1 MKRPLR
7 SFVVEVRRQR
17 RPPGEPA
24 PSWAEEAQK
33 SEANGAARDVEPP
46 PRPAAET
53 TTAPARPTG
62 RILPSLIEAVP
73 AATPKAAKAA
83 KPPKPAKPK
92 AQRRRTRAPA
102 PQPVLVAEPPPAMPA
117 PQPVAELA
125 AETMNSDRAA
135 ARHRRILA
143 RYVFGDAL
151 KPGERWKRRLRGDPP

>member
-73 AATPKAAKAA
+73 AATPKAT

-92 AQRRRTRAPA
+92 TQSRRPRAPA
-102 PQPVLVAEPPPAMPA
+102 PQPALVAEPPPAMSA
-117 PQPVAELA
+117 PQPVAEPA
-125 AETMNSDRAA
+125 AESVNSNRVA

-151 KPGERWKRRLRGDPP
+151 KPGERWKRRLHGDKP

>member
-1 MKRPLR
+1 MKRPPR

-24 PSWAEEAQK
+24 PSWIEEAQK
-33 SEANGAARDVEPP
+33 SGANGVAREAEPP

-53 TTAPARPTG
+53 ATPTAPARPTG

-73 AATPKAAKAA
+73 AAAPKAA
-83 KPPKPAKPK
+83 KPPAPAKPR
-92 AQRRRTRAPA
+92 AQRRRARAPA
-102 PQPVLVAEPPPAMPA
+102 PQPVRVAEPPPVIAA
-117 PQPVAELA
+117 PQPVAEPA
-125 AETMNSDRAA
+125 AETVDQGRA

-151 KPGERWKRRLRGDPP
+151 KPGERWKRRVRGDAP